1 MRHFCKG
8 FKLLSAEECDTV
20 CCYRNLVEHIFI
32 CSKLVKMGI
41 VIAKD
46 LQKDL
51 HRWLLAEQLLELFKE
66 VSCM

>member
-1 MRHFCKG
+1 MRLFCKG

-46 LQKDL
+46 L
-51 HRWLLAEQLLELFKE
+51 HPWLLAEQLLELFKE

>member
-1 MRHFCKG
+1 M
-8 FKLLSAEECDTV
+8 LSAEECDTV

-46 LQKDL
+46 L
-51 HRWLLAEQLLELFKE
+51 HPWLLAEQLLELFKE